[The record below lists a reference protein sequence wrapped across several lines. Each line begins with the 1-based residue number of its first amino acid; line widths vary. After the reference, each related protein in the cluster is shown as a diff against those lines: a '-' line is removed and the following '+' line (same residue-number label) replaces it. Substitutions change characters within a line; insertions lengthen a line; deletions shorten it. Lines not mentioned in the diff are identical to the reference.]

1 MERKIYLYDRGFWV
15 LFRMLGIFAAAL
27 SLFLTLCFIMWIC
40 EWAFL
45 LAILADIVATVA
57 LLMHSRCT
65 KRQYVVLADG
75 RLTVGE
81 AFGQVEKT
89 FPLDA
94 FPYAYLYTDA
104 KYWETVVLSRK
115 PLTAGRIRGLFQL
128 NLANRRND
136 IVRIPCSFTKQGGE
150 IRAYFAGVYAMEEV
164 R

>member
-27 SLFLTLCFIMWIC
+27 SLFLTLCFIMWIR

-45 LAILADIVATVA
+45 LAILAGIVATVA

-94 FPYAYLYTDA
+94 FP
-104 KYWETVVLSRK
+104 
-115 PLTAGRIRGLFQL
+115 
-128 NLANRRND
+128 
-136 IVRIPCSFTKQGGE
+136 
-150 IRAYFAGVYAMEEV
+150 
-164 R
+164 

>member
-1 MERKIYLYDRGFWV
+1 M
-15 LFRMLGIFAAAL
+15 
-27 SLFLTLCFIMWIC
+27 
-40 EWAFL
+40 
-45 LAILADIVATVA
+45 ATVV

-89 FPLDA
+89 Y
-94 FPYAYLYTDA
+94 PYAYLYTDA
-104 KYWETVVLSRK
+104 KYWENVVLSRK
-115 PLTAGRIRGLFQL
+115 PLSAGRIRGLFQL

-136 IVRIPCSFTKQGGE
+136 LVRIPCSFTKQGRE

>member
-1 MERKIYLYDRGFWV
+1 
-15 LFRMLGIFAAAL
+15 
-27 SLFLTLCFIMWIC
+27 
-40 EWAFL
+40 
-45 LAILADIVATVA
+45 
-57 LLMHSRCT
+57 MHSRCT

-136 IVRIPCSFTKQGGE
+136 IVRIPCSFTKQGRE
-150 IRAYFAGVYAMEEV
+150 IRAYFAGLYALEEV

>member
-1 MERKIYLYDRGFWV
+1 MTVDSGCYFGCLAFRGGVVAVSDLVLYYVD
-15 LFRMLGIFAAAL
+15 
-27 SLFLTLCFIMWIC
+27 C

-94 FPYAYLYTDA
+94 FPYAYLYTNM
-104 KYWETVVLSRK
+104 KHWETVVLSRK

-128 NLANRRND
+128 NLANRWND
-136 IVRIPCSFTKQGGE
+136 IVRIPCSFTKQGRE

>member
-1 MERKIYLYDRGFWV
+1 MHKAAVCGTCRWAIDR
-15 LFRMLGIFAAAL
+15 R
-27 SLFLTLCFIMWIC
+27 
-40 EWAFL
+40 
-45 LAILADIVATVA
+45 
-57 LLMHSRCT
+57 
-65 KRQYVVLADG
+65 
-75 RLTVGE
+75 E

-104 KYWETVVLSRK
+104 KYWETVVLSKK

-150 IRAYFAGVYAMEEV
+150 IRAYFAGVYALEEV